1 MAPVPDTVSRTAK
14 ERDEQYRMILECS
27 PVMLYEFL
35 VTRDME
41 FHFRYVNP
49 ACKELLL
56 LSAEELI
63 AYPER
68 VFERMLS
75 TSQGKF
81 FRAVKEAI
89 HKASHFDFEDWLFF
103 PNGTQKYIRWTA
115 RPRRLPNGDTLFDGI
130 ALDTT
135 DHKKLEE
142 ALAASRQQL
151 DNILSNVV
159 GMVYL
164 GQNDKLRMMEFVSP
178 GCEKLTGYSAEEV
191 MSNQVIFGEQIVHP
205 DDQDRVWNDIQK
217 AIEKKEPVELEYRL
231 ITKSGE
237 VKWALEHAK
246 VIFDEN
252 GLPMVIVG
260 FISDISERKRL
271 EAELAARL
279 KEIQETQAHLIQS
292 EKMSSLGQMV
302 AGIAHELNTPIGYVS
317 NNVEIAQRR
326 FEKLATLY
334 ANSLQALHALNAGE
348 IEKAI
353 EKFQAIT
360 DSDLNTLE
368 ALQDLTVR
376 TERLFRGMNAGLE
389 QMAALVKG
397 MRNFARLDEAE
408 MKKAD
413 LNEGIK
419 SCLLIIG
426 HQFKDHRI
434 TLTTDYGNIPMVDC
448 YPAQLNQVFLNL
460 IQNAI
465 HAVEK
470 TPEPHIHISTS
481 YNSGWVSVRVKDNG
495 TGIPKHIQSKIF
507 DPFFTTKPVGKG
519 TGLGLSICYSIIQ
532 KHKGKLYFETEEG
545 KGTTFIVEIP
555 AVDFLYSPKEQVR

>member
-1 MAPVPDTVSRTAK
+1 MATIPDTVSRAAR
-14 ERDEQYRMILECS
+14 EHDEQYRTILEFS

-35 VTRDME
+35 VTKDME
-41 FHFRYVNP
+41 FHFRYANP

-63 AYPER
+63 AHPER
-68 VFERMLS
+68 FFELMLS
-75 TSQGKF
+75 TSQGRF
-81 FRAVKEAI
+81 FMAVKEAMR
-89 HKASHFDFEDWLFF
+89 KASHFNFEDWLFF
-103 PNGTQKYIRWTA
+103 PNGTQKYVRWTA
-115 RPRRLPNGDTLFDGI
+115 QPRRLPNGDTLFNGMAI
-130 ALDTT
+130 DTT
-135 DHKKLEE
+135 DRKKLEE
-142 ALAASRQQL
+142 SLAANRQQL

-164 GQNDKLRMMEFVSP
+164 GQNDKSRLMEFVSP

-191 MSNQVIFGEQIVHP
+191 MNNQVSFGEQIVHP
-205 DDQDRVWNDIQK
+205 DDQDRVWNEIQK
-217 AIEKKEPVELEYRL
+217 AIERQEPVELEYRL
-231 ITKSGE
+231 VTKSGE
-237 VKWALEHAK
+237 IKWALEHAK
-246 VIFDEN
+246 VLFDEN
-252 GLPMVIVG
+252 GLPMLIVG

-334 ANSLQALHALNAGE
+334 ADSLQALDALNAGE

-360 DSDLNTLE
+360 DSDLNTLD
-368 ALQDLTVR
+368 ALQDLMVR
-376 TERLFRGMNAGLE
+376 TERLFSGMNIGLE

-426 HQFKDHRI
+426 HQFKDYHI
-434 TLTTDYGNIPMVDC
+434 TLTTDYGNIPAVDC

-470 TPEPHIHISTS
+470 TPDPQIHISTS
-481 YNSGWVSVRVKDNG
+481 YDSGWVSVRVKDNG

-532 KHKGKLYFETEEG
+532 KHKGKFYFETEEG

-555 AVDFLYSPKEQVR
+555 AVDFLRTSKE